1 MAGGA
6 GDRLSATFVTPYN
19 FTPRAPG
26 NRAFGAHFFGV
37 TDTMIAKRP
46 LLLSTLAA
54 ALLAATGVAQAD
66 ALQEI
71 TKNGVVRVGVFMDYP
86 PFGALGPDL
95 KAQGYDIDLANLLA
109 KELKVKPE
117 LVQITGDNRIP
128 MLTSKKVDV
137 LVSVGKSPEREKVI
151 DFAQAYAPYYLAVF
165 AGKGTAIK
173 SSADLAGKTLAVAR
187 GTLED
192 TTVSKEAPANAT
204 IRRFDEPNGAISA
217 FVSGQ
222 AQALVVGNDVGAT
235 IMAKNPKLSME
246 QKYQL
251 FSSPSHLAVNKGET
265 ALKDRLN
272 AFLTKIKADGSLNAL
287 SVKWLKAPLPKDL

>member
-1 MAGGA
+1 
-6 GDRLSATFVTPYN
+6 
-19 FTPRAPG
+19 
-26 NRAFGAHFFGV
+26 
-37 TDTMIAKRP
+37 MIAKRP
-46 LLLSTLAA
+46 FLLSTVAA
-54 ALLAATGVAQAD
+54 ALCVASGMARAD
-66 ALQEI
+66 ALQDI
-71 TKNGVVRVGVFMDYP
+71 AKNGVVRVGVFMDYP

-192 TTVSKEAPANAT
+192 TTISKEAPASAT

-235 IMAKNPKLSME
+235 IMVKHPKLSME

-265 ALKDRLN
+265 ALKNRLDE
-272 AFLTKIKADGSLNAL
+272 FLAKIKADGSLNAL